1 MQRNANCLT
10 VGGVN
15 ESLVSAVRLLR
26 TVRQAPDVASGARAY
41 VVRFRRCEAVDH
53 GGGRRKRSLNATATG
68 WPVCI

>member
-26 TVRQAPDVASGARAY
+26 TVRQAPDVASGAQATRD
-41 VVRFRRCEAVDH
+41 RCRLIADSH
-53 GGGRRKRSLNATATG
+53 ANALS
-68 WPVCI
+68 